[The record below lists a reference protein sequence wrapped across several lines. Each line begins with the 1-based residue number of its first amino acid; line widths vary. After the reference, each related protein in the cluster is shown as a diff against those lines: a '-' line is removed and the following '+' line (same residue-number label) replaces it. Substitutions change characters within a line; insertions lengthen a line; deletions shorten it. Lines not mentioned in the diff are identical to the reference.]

1 MKTKYFILILIL
13 GAAIVSCKPE
23 LEEFNYN
30 SGSVDFSNYVALGN
44 SLTSGYADG
53 ALYKESQETSFPS
66 ILAGQ
71 LTNFGVG
78 SFAQPLM
85 ASDNGVGL
93 TVTAQG
99 PVLRTK
105 TILGFATDCLGATS
119 LAPVPAV
126 PNPDQLQL
134 LQELS
139 TPPSNPGPYN
149 NLGVPGAKSFHLL
162 APGYGD
168 PNGVLQG
175 TANPYFARFASSAQ
189 ASVISDAVGQAPTF
203 FTLWI
208 GSNDVLGYATEG
220 GAADSITSPSTYAF
234 YLSAILETLAGT
246 GTKGAIGNIP
256 DISSIPFFTT
266 VPPNSYVLDQE
277 QADLLN
283 QFLGSLGFQYQAGPN
298 YFITEDPGSQLG
310 FRQMVK
316 GELVLLTVPQDSLK
330 CAFWGG
336 FNPELQAP
344 VPIPDKYVL
353 DLEEIA
359 EINAAI
365 NGYNQTISS
374 LAATYDLAVVD
385 IREVLHMGE
394 DGIVYQGDTF
404 TTEFITGNAF
414 SLDGIHMT
422 PKGNALVANT
432 FIEAINA
439 KYGSNIPLVSTTNYR
454 ANILP

>member
-1 MKTKYFILILIL
+1 MKTKYILLVLIL
-13 GAAIVSCKPE
+13 GIAIVSCKPE
-23 LEEFNYN
+23 LEEYNYN
-30 SGSVDFSNYVALGN
+30 AGSVDFSTYVSIGN
-44 SLTSGYADG
+44 SLTAGYADG

-71 LTNFGVG
+71 LANFGGG

-85 ASDNGVGL
+85 GSDNGVGL
-93 TVTAQG
+93 SVTPQG

-105 TILGFATDCLGATS
+105 TTLGYATDCLGITS
-119 LAPVPAV
+119 VAPVPAV

-139 TPPSNPGPYN
+139 TPPTNPGPYN

-175 TANPYFARFASSAQ
+175 TANPFFARFASTPQ
-189 ASVISDAVGQAPTF
+189 ASVISDAVALNPSF

-208 GSNDVLGYATEG
+208 GSNDVLLYAIEG
-220 GAADSITSPSTYAF
+220 GTADSITGVATFGF

-246 GTKGAIGNIP
+246 GTKGAIANIP
-256 DISSIPFFTT
+256 DISSIPFFNT
-266 VPPNSYVLDQE
+266 VPANGYVLNQE

-283 QFLGSLGFQYQAGPN
+283 QFLGSLGFQYQPGPN
-298 YFITEDPGSQLG
+298 YFIVEDPGSQLG
-310 FRQMVK
+310 FRQMVE

-330 CAFWGG
+330 CAYWGG
-336 FNPELQAP
+336 FDPVKQLP
-344 VPIPDKYVL
+344 VPIPNKYIL
-353 DLEEIA
+353 DMEEIA
-359 EINAAI
+359 EINSTI

-374 LAATYDLAVVD
+374 MAAQYDLAMVD
-385 IREVLHMGE
+385 VFQVLHMAE
-394 DGIVYQGDTF
+394 NSIVYQGDTF
-404 TTEFITGNAF
+404 TTDFITGNAF

-422 PKGNALVANT
+422 PKGNALVANK

-439 KYGSNIPLVSTTNYR
+439 KYGSTIPLVSTTNFR
-454 ANILP
+454 ANTLP